1 MKRISLFVLVAA
13 VAVCTFAATPN
24 GSETYYSAADGKTG
38 AQLKTALCG
47 IIYNR
52 TEKSY
57 NYLWTAFKTTD
68 VRSNGKIWDMYSNI
82 TNYTPVTSGSSYSVE
97 GDCYNREHSFPQS
110 WFNSNT
116 PMYTDLHHIYPTDGK
131 VNGMRA
137 NYPFGET
144 NGETYKSA
152 NSFSKLGAC
161 TYSGYTG
168 KVFEP
173 ADEYKG
179 DFARTYF
186 YMVTCY
192 EEKLADWYA
201 GNADGVRATI
211 DGTKY
216 PAFQTWQLKMLMAWA
231 ANDPVSEK
239 ETNRNNAVYGI
250 QNNRNPFIDYPGLE
264 QYIWGNKTDVAF
276 SYNNYVQPD
285 GSSSGSGGD
294 PDPGTGTETEG
305 GTDVIDLALTG
316 VASGSSTYSTWS
328 GKSGST
334 SSAVYAGNSAG
345 GNSSIQLRSSG
356 SNSGIV
362 TTASGGKV
370 TKVAVTWNSNT
381 TSGRT
386 LDVYGKNTAYSA
398 ATDLYNSSTQG
409 TKLGSIVCG
418 TSTELTI
425 SGDYTFVGL
434 RSNSG
439 AMYLD
444 KIEITWD
451 NGSTPVVKTDPTFN
465 GLSDLSID
473 WDATLTLTQG
483 TTGTENFLTDGTVT
497 LSSLNEDVVTISGFT
512 ITPVAVG
519 TAMISVSTTATTDY
533 NAGSVMFPITVNA
546 PEGKTT
552 AAPTYSGLLFGESFG
567 NNTGSQRDW
576 SDSYSVKSGVSDV
589 YSGITSYTVTNAKQS
604 KNTVGSTNSGLVQTT
619 QGTDASI
626 IIGPL
631 DVADYKNLS
640 LTYQWKA
647 GSIKG
652 TYSTTAYYATSA
664 TGTYTALSGTGTGAT
679 SFVSRSYSLPAAAQV
694 ATLYLKIVWNT
705 SNTQAVIDEVQL
717 SGTSAATLSATLNGS
732 GYATFCSEYPLDFTG
747 YETANY
753 SAWQITGVSG
763 ETITFSQIT
772 GTVKGGT
779 GILLKGE
786 ANADVTLTSSASSTT
801 LDDNLLVG
809 TLAPTY
815 VASGDYYG
823 LSGNEFV
830 RVNAGTVNAGKALLP
845 ASAVG
850 GDEVKSFVFV
860 FEDEETGIKD
870 LKDFKDFRDSKVI
883 YNLAGQ
889 MVNGKLPKGIYI
901 VNGKKVLKMGSIN

>member
-901 VNGKKVLKMGSIN
+901 VNGKKVLKVGSIN